1 MSNTNNSN
9 ISINFNSISLNNNE
23 IGNCNAKDNNN
34 LLSIVENIEN
44 NIESGNE
51 LDDKDEIMNFFNFD
65 MERKIT
71 RDNIV
76 WENKYYDIW
85 NPVISDEEENDNNEY
100 DTNINNKNISS
111 SFKMDINNNC
121 KLKNNKK
128 VFNQF
133 NNNKYNCKVLNLT
146 SKEFNS
152 KDKNDEINGKNYKLK
167 VNVLKSNELLSKTSN
182 NSFNYN
188 LFRNVSQMK
197 SMGSTNNSSV
207 INCDN
212 EYKMKSHINIFSH
225 LKSLTNNS
233 QNK

>member
-1 MSNTNNSN
+1 
-9 ISINFNSISLNNNE
+9 
-23 IGNCNAKDNNN
+23 
-34 LLSIVENIEN
+34 VENIES

-51 LDDKDEIMNFFNFD
+51 LDDKDEIMNFFEID

-71 RDNIV
+71 KDKIV
-76 WENKYYDIW
+76 WEKKFYDIW
-85 NPVISDEEENDNNEY
+85 NPVISDEEENMSNEY
-100 DTNINNKNISS
+100 GTNINNKNNSS
-111 SFKMDINNNC
+111 SFKVDINNNH
-121 KLKNNKK
+121 KFKNNKK

-133 NNNKYNCKVLNLT
+133 NNNKYNYKLLNLT
-146 SKEFNS
+146 SKEFNV
-152 KDKNDEINGKNYKLK
+152 KDKNDEIKGQNYKLK
-167 VNVLKSNELLSKTSN
+167 VNVIKSNELLSKTSN

-225 LKSLTNNS
+225 LKSFTNNS
-233 QNK
+233 QNVIHVNTKKINDKLSKIKNTNSMEMNRSISLK